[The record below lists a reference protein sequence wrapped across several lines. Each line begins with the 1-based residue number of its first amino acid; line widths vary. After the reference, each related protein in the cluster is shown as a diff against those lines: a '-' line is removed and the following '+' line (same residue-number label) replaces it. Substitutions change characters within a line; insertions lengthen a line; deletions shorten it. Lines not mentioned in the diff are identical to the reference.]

1 VTAIGSQTRN
11 PEPAQIGAP
20 RRPAGGL
27 FERLRRLYRRRLLR
41 PARRVYYLGWARY
54 CNVCG
59 SHLRKFLWGGVV
71 VIRQEVRCPV
81 CGSLERHRLAWCF
94 FQRRTALF
102 QGHPQRMLHVA
113 PEPEFA
119 RRLARAPG
127 LDYVTADLFDP
138 AAMVQM
144 DLMEIP
150 FPDESFDAIYCS
162 HVLEHVADDR
172 RAMRELFRVLRTG
185 GWAVLQV
192 PITVA
197 VTFEDPAIT
206 DPAERVKFF
215 GQADHVRAYGPD
227 YEDRLAAAGFQVT
240 KVPGAEFLTPAE
252 IDRLR
257 IDTTESIFYCRKD

>member
-1 VTAIGSQTRN
+1 
-11 PEPAQIGAP
+11 
-20 RRPAGGL
+20 
-27 FERLRRLYRRRLLR
+27 
-41 PARRVYYLGWARY
+41 
-54 CNVCG
+54 
-59 SHLRKFLWGGVV
+59 LRKFLWGGVV
-71 VIRQEVRCPV
+71 VIRQDVRCPV
-81 CGSLERHRLAWCF
+81 CGSLERHRLAWAF
-94 FQRRTALF
+94 FQRRTDLF
-102 QGHPQRMLHVA
+102 QGQAQRMLHVA

-119 RRLARAPG
+119 RRLARTPG
-127 LDYVTADLFDP
+127 LDYVSADLLDP
-138 AAMVQM
+138 AAMVQI

-150 FPDESFDAIYCS
+150 FPDESFDCIYCS

-172 RAMRELFRVLRTG
+172 RAMRELYRVLRTG

-192 PITVA
+192 PITVE

-206 DPAERVKFF
+206 DPAERVRYF

-240 KVPGAEFLTPAE
+240 KVPGAEFLAPAE